1 MDVIPAIDLRGGRC
15 VRLYQGDYDQEEV
28 YGTDPVAVALRW
40 QEEGASLIHVVD
52 LDGAASGEP
61 ANMDAIRAIVAAA
74 SVPVEVGGGIRDLET
89 AEAVAE
95 TGATRLVLG
104 TSAVEDPD
112 FVSAAL
118 ARFGPGMVAVSVDAR
133 DGWAALRGWKQP
145 SRMRALDLMR
155 QMTGLG
161 VECLEYTDISRDGTL
176 TEPNFEA
183 VTEAVSNVTTPII
196 AAGGIASLRHL
207 ERLAGLGVSGAIVGK
222 ALYTGAVGL
231 PEAIR
236 LVGGAHAPR

>member
-28 YGTDPVAVALRW
+28 FGTDPVAVALRW
-40 QEEGASLIHVVD
+40 QDEGARLLHVVD

-61 ANMDAIRAIVAAA
+61 GNLDAILAIVAAV
-74 SVPVEVGGGIRDLET
+74 SIPVEVGGGIRDIEK
-89 AEAVAE
+89 AE
-95 TGATRLVLG
+95 TLAESGVDWMVLG

-112 FVSAAL
+112 FVAAMIE
-118 ARFGPGMVAVSVDAR
+118 RFGAERIVVSVDAR

-155 QMTGLG
+155 QMTALG
-161 VECLEYTDISRDGTL
+161 IERLEYTDISRDGTL

-183 VTEAVSNVTTPII
+183 VTEAVSNVTVPII
-196 AAGGIASLRHL
+196 AAGGIATTRHL

-222 ALYTGAVGL
+222 ALYTGAVDL
-231 PEAIR
+231 REALR
-236 LVGGAHAPR
+236 LMGEIPAAG

>member
-1 MDVIPAIDLRGGRC
+1 
-15 VRLYQGDYDQEEV
+15 
-28 YGTDPVAVALRW
+28 
-40 QEEGASLIHVVD
+40 
-52 LDGAASGEP
+52 
-61 ANMDAIRAIVAAA
+61 
-74 SVPVEVGGGIRDLET
+74 
-89 AEAVAE
+89 
-95 TGATRLVLG
+95 
-104 TSAVEDPD
+104 
-112 FVSAAL
+112 
-118 ARFGPGMVAVSVDAR
+118 
-133 DGWAALRGWKQP
+133 
-145 SRMRALDLMR
+145 
-155 QMTGLG
+155 

-183 VTEAVSNVTTPII
+183 VTEAVSNVVVPII

>member
-15 VRLYQGDYDQEEV
+15 VRLYQGDYDREEV

-40 QEEGASLIHVVD
+40 QEEGASLLHVVD
-52 LDGAASGEP
+52 LDGAASGQP
-61 ANMDAIRAIVAAA
+61 ANMDAIRAIVAA
-74 SVPVEVGGGIRDLET
+74 VPIPVEVGGGIRDLTT
-89 AEAVAE
+89 AETVAR
-95 TGATRLVLG
+95 TGAARLVLG

-118 ARFGPGMVAVSVDAR
+118 ARFGPAMVAVSVDAR

-161 VECLEYTDISRDGTL
+161 VQCLEYTDISRDGTL

-183 VTEAVSNVTTPII
+183 VTEAVSNVSAPII

-222 ALYTGAVGL
+222 ALYTGAVAL
-231 PEAIR
+231 PQALR
-236 LVGGAHAPR
+236 LAGAAHPSG